1 MHARTYVKTIFPN
14 PSHSEEGLNMFAA
27 LREH

>member
-1 MHARTYVKTIFPN
+1 MARARVKTILPN
-14 PSHSEEGLNMFAA
+14 PSHSEEGLNIFAA